1 MRPQGTKYPF
11 RKSGKVHKESGCDV
25 MGDILNNCPMILSAI
40 MKSSFITEIPE
51 GIEDCLNQIVGN
63 GIVLIAS
70 IEP

>member
-1 MRPQGTKYPF
+1 
-11 RKSGKVHKESGCDV
+11 

-51 GIEDCLNQIVGN
+51 GIEDRLNEIAGN